1 MTIDINTNKWVK
13 LFFIISFTGAIFV
26 IIFQKINFYDVISV
40 LIGANKI
47 FLLLSIVPLG
57 VSLYFNALRWQ
68 SILHAIGYEITLEEC
83 FVIFMAAIPF
93 SSVTPSKSGDII
105 RAYYLK
111 NKIPIAHTVGSVI
124 TERIFDLVVLFF
136 FSLIG
141 IYFYGAHE
149 FALILIL
156 FIFLFVLFITFTF
169 KISKLPIPQ
178 TWSLKIESFFISIK
192 NLIENR
198 RILFSVIL
206 FSFFIWILAILQTML
221 LFSALSITV
230 PPFFLIG
237 TLPIAILIG
246 MIPVT
251 LGGMGTRDAAIIF
264 LFSAY
269 ATSGEL
275 LAIALLY
282 SMFRY
287 WLLAIAGLPFMR
299 IAIKNQ

>member
-1 MTIDINTNKWVK
+1 MTIDIKTNKWVK
-13 LFFIISFTGAIFV
+13 LFFIISITGAIFFL
-26 IIFQKINFYDVISV
+26 IFQKIHFNEVISI
-40 LIGANKI
+40 LISAKKI

-57 VSLYFNALRWQ
+57 VSLFFNAIRWQ
-68 SILHAIGYEITLEEC
+68 SVLNAMEYEISLKEC

-93 SSVTPSKSGDII
+93 SSITPSKSGDII

-111 NKIPIAHTVGSVI
+111 NKIPLANTVGSVI
-124 TERIFDLVVLFF
+124 TERIFDLVVLIF

-149 FALILIL
+149 FALIIIL
-156 FIFLFVLFITFTF
+156 FMFLLVVLITFTY
-169 KISKLPIPQ
+169 KVSKLPIPE

-192 NLIENR
+192 DLIKNR
-198 RILFSVIL
+198 RILISVIL
-206 FSFFIWILAILQTML
+206 SSFFIWILAILQTML

-230 PPFFLIG
+230 PLFFLIG

-251 LGGMGTRDAAIIF
+251 LGGMGTRDAAIII

-275 LAIALLY
+275 LAVALLY
-282 SMFRY
+282 SLFRY

-299 IAIKNQ
+299 IATKGL